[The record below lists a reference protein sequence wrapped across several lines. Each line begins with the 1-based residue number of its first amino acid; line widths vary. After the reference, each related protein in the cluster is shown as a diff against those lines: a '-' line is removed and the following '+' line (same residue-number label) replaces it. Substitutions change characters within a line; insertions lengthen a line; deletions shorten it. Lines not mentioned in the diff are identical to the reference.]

1 MGDIGKKIKIIE
13 KFLKLKRYDFVC
25 DYFVDT
31 DEDNEIDVMLHISD
45 EVLYQEERA
54 VLLVRR
60 IKDHVKNDIKTYL
73 GFDVWVGNIV
83 KECYGK

>member
-1 MGDIGKKIKIIE
+1 MEDIGKKIKIIE
-13 KFLKLKRYDFVC
+13 KFLKLRRYDFVC

-83 KECYGK
+83 KKCYGK